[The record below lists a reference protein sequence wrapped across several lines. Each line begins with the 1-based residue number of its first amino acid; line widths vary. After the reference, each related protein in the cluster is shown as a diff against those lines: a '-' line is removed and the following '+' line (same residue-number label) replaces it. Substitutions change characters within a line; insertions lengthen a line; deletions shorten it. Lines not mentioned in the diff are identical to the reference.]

1 MAHKSNYAPGT
12 EFEKWLDQRLP
23 VVRLM
28 KDQFIDFP
36 TPKNLNYWW
45 TFGGILIFCLV
56 VQIMTGIV
64 LAMHYVANEALA
76 FDSIEHIMRDV
87 NWGWLIRYTH
97 AVGASMFFAAVY
109 IHMFRG
115 LYYGSYK
122 APREILWILG
132 VVIFLLMIATAFMGY
147 SLPWGQM
154 SFWAVTV
161 ITNLFSSFDTVI
173 PGLGTRLVQWI
184 WGGFSV
190 GNPTLNRLFS
200 LHYLLPFMIA
210 GVVLLH
216 IWALHIPGNNNPT
229 GIDVKRSDE
238 AIPFHP
244 YYTIKDGFALAV
256 FAMVFAAFVFYAP
269 NYLGHAD
276 NYIPADPLVT
286 PPHIVPEWY
295 FLPFYA
301 ILRAI
306 PSKLLGVIG
315 MFGAIAVLFVLPWLD
330 PSRVRSIRYR
340 PLLKPF
346 FWVFVVAC
354 LGLGYLGAM
363 PPEGLYLLLARICTF
378 YYFAF
383 FLVILPVVG
392 RIEIPGR
399 MPGSITDDILDKGS
413 RRRVPGDGAAPAG
426 APSAPEKR

>member
-1 MAHKSNYAPGT
+1 MAHRSNYVPHSA
-12 EFEKWLDQRLP
+12 FEKWLDERLP

-36 TPKNLNYWW
+36 TPRNLNYWW
-45 TFGGILIFCLV
+45 TFGGILIFCLIA
-56 VQIMTGIV
+56 QIMTGIV

-76 FDSIEHIMRDV
+76 FQSIEHIMRNV

-97 AVGASMFFAAVY
+97 AVGASMFFAAAY
-109 IHMFRG
+109 LHMFRG

-132 VVIFLLMIATAFMGY
+132 VVILLLMIATSFMGY

-161 ITNLFSSFDTVI
+161 ITNLFSSFDSVI
-173 PGLGTRLVQWI
+173 PGLGTRIVQWV

-210 GVVLLH
+210 GVVALH
-216 IWALHIPGNNNPT
+216 IWALHVPGNNNPT
-229 GIDVKRSDE
+229 GIDVKRSSE
-238 AIPFHP
+238 ALPFHP
-244 YYTIKDGFALAV
+244 YYSIKDGFALAV
-256 FAMVFAAFVFYAP
+256 FAIVFAAFVFYAP
-269 NYLGHAD
+269 NYLGHSD

-286 PPHIVPEWY
+286 PTHIVPEWY

-306 PSKLLGVIG
+306 PSKLFGVVG
-315 MFGAIAVLFVLPWLD
+315 MFGAIAVLFVVPWLD
-330 PSRVRSIRYR
+330 SSPVRSLRYR

-346 FWVFVVAC
+346 FWAFVATCVA
-354 LGLGYLGAM
+354 LGYLGAM
-363 PPEGLYLLLARICTF
+363 PPEGIYLLSARLATF

-383 FLVILPVVG
+383 FLVVLPVVG
-392 RIEIPGR
+392 RVETPTQ
-399 MPGSITDDILDKGS
+399 MPGSITEDIMS
-413 RRRVPGDGAAPAG
+413 NEQRRRAVLEGGTPSGAPA
-426 APSAPEKR
+426 APEKR

>member
-1 MAHKSNYAPGT
+1 MAHKSNYVPGT
-12 EFEKWLDQRLP
+12 AFEKWLDERLP

-36 TPKNLNYWW
+36 TPTNLNYWW
-45 TFGGILIFCLV
+45 TFGGILMFCLV
-56 VQIMTGIV
+56 VQLMTGIV

-132 VVIFLLMIATAFMGY
+132 VVIFLLMMATAFMGY

-161 ITNLFSSFDTVI
+161 ITNLFSSFDTLI
-173 PGLGTRLVQWI
+173 PGLGTRIVQWI

-210 GVVLLH
+210 GVVFLH
-216 IWALHIPGNNNPT
+216 VWALHVPGNNNPT
-229 GIDVKRSDE
+229 GIDVKRDSE

-244 YYTIKDGFALAV
+244 YYTIKDGFALSV
-256 FAMVFAAFVFYAP
+256 FAIVFAAFVFYAP

-306 PSKLLGVIG
+306 PSKLLGVVG

-330 PSRVRSIRYR
+330 SSRVRSIRYR

-346 FWVFVVAC
+346 FWVFVIAC
-354 LGLGYLGAM
+354 IGLGYLGAM
-363 PPEGLYLLLARICTF
+363 PPEGLYLLSARICTF

-392 RIEIPGR
+392 RIEEPR
-399 MPGSITDDILDKGS
+399 RLPGSITEDILGKAE
-413 RRRVPGDGAAPAG
+413 RRSASLAGRAPAG

>member
-1 MAHKSNYAPGT
+1 MAHKSNYVPGT

-23 VVRLM
+23 AIRLM
-28 KDQFIDFP
+28 KEQFIDFP
-36 TPKNLNYWW
+36 TPRNLNYWW
-45 TFGGILIFCLV
+45 TFGGILMFCLV
-56 VQIMTGIV
+56 VQIMTGVV
-64 LAMHYVANEALA
+64 LAMHYVSHATLA

-97 AVGASMFFAAVY
+97 AVGASMFFAAAY
-109 IHMFRG
+109 IHILRG

-132 VVIFLLMIATAFMGY
+132 VVIFMLMIATAFMGY

-161 ITNLFSSFDTVI
+161 ITNLFSSFDSVI
-173 PGLGTRLVQWI
+173 PGLGTRIVEWI

-190 GNPTLNRLFS
+190 GNPTLNRLYS

-210 GVVLLH
+210 GVVVLH
-216 IWALHIPGNNNPT
+216 IWALHVPGNNNPT
-229 GIDVKRSDE
+229 GIDVKRDSE
-238 AIPFHP
+238 AVPFHP

-256 FAMVFAAFVFYAP
+256 FAIIFAVFVFYAP
-269 NYLGHAD
+269 NYLGHPD

-306 PSKLLGVIG
+306 PSKLLGVTA
-315 MFGAIAVLFVLPWLD
+315 MFGSIFVLFVVPWLD
-330 PSRVRSIRYR
+330 ASPVRSVRYR

-346 FWVFVVAC
+346 FWVFVATC
-354 LGLGYLGAM
+354 FGLGYLGAM
-363 PPEGLYLLLARICTF
+363 PPEGGYLVSARICTA
-378 YYFAF
+378 YYFTF

-392 RIEIPGR
+392 RIEAPTA
-399 MPGSITDDILDKGS
+399 MPGSITEDIFGKGA
-413 RRRVPGDGAAPAG
+413 RRRAVMDGAAPAG